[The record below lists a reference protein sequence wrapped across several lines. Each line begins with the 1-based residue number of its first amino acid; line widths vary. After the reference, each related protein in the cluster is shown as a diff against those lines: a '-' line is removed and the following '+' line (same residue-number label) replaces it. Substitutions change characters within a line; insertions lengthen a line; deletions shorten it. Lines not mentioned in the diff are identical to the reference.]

1 MMQHLRLLILLSC
14 ITLLSQPSLHGQ
26 VTGGQQAFAF
36 LELPV
41 SARLTALGGYLVSA
55 RDRDVTLGVGNPA
68 LLQADMHGQ
77 LSFNH
82 AFHVGGTGNGYFG
95 YGHHVQPWGVT
106 MHGGVRYMQYGD
118 IPWRDEFNQDLGTF
132 SPSEL
137 AAHIGAG
144 WQWQERISLGMNL
157 RYVQAR
163 YASYQS
169 TALATDIGMF
179 YENPESRLGIGVVL
193 QNIGGPLTRFSDSGE
208 REALPFNPVIGL
220 SKRLKYLP
228 LRLTVSAHTL
238 HRWNI
243 RYDDPDL
250 RTQILFPGQEAESE
264 NTFAQG
270 VDNAFRHLTFSGE
283 FLFGKTESFRV
294 RVAYDHRMRREM
306 LVPNYGGLAGF
317 SGGFGFRIYRFQL
330 DYGFGVYHQA
340 GSSHHLS
347 ISTNLKEFFPSI

>member
-1 MMQHLRLLILLSC
+1 MTRLQRILLPV
-14 ITLLSQPSLHGQ
+14 LSLCLISVSKLEAQ
-26 VTGGQQAFAF
+26 VNGGRQAFAF

-41 SARLTALGGYLVSA
+41 SARLTGLGGMLISA
-55 RDRDVTLGVGNPA
+55 RDRDVNLGVGNPA
-68 LLQADMHGQ
+68 LLTQEMHGQ

-95 YGHHVQPWGVT
+95 YGHHLT
-106 MHGGVRYMQYGD
+106 RTKLTLHGGFRYMQYGD

-132 SPSEL
+132 SPREL

-157 RYVQAR
+157 RFIQAQYETYR
-163 YASYQS
+163 S
-169 TALATDIGMF
+169 TALATDLGMF
-179 YENPESRLGIGVVL
+179 YENPESKLGIGVVL
-193 QNIGGPLTRFSDSGE
+193 QNIGGQLSQFSSTGDKE
-208 REALPFNPVIGL
+208 KLPFNSAIGI

-228 LRLTVSAHTL
+228 LRLSVTAHTL

-250 RTQILFPGQEAESE
+250 RTQILFPGQQAEKE

-270 VDNAFRHLTFSGE
+270 VDNAFRHLIFSGE
-283 FLFGKTESFRV
+283 FLFGKTESFRI
-294 RVAYDHRMRREM
+294 RVAYDHRLRREM

-330 DYGFGVYHQA
+330 DYGFGVMHQA